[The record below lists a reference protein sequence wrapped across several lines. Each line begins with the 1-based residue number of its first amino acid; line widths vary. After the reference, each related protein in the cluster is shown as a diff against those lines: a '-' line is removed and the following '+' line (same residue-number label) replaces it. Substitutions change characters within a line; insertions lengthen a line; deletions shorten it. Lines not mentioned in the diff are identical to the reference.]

1 MPEGSLPAHS
11 RRQRALLR
19 GGQGQSTTAQTR
31 YSIRLRR
38 NRRLSPPYIQ
48 QEYDKD
54 RQTHETFEK
63 NRGRLKRRTLTS
75 TTVLNGYLDW
85 PDVGKV
91 CRMVRETTRNGE
103 ETTEVQYALTSVR
116 RDQANAQRLSTWWR
130 RQWEIEN
137 GLHWVR
143 DVTLGEDA
151 SRIRTGDAPQNMAAI
166 RNAIISCFRVE
177 KIENIVATI
186 REYTWNP
193 LRLFTKLGRWIN

>member
-1 MPEGSLPAHS
+1 
-11 RRQRALLR
+11 
-19 GGQGQSTTAQTR
+19 
-31 YSIRLRR
+31 
-38 NRRLSPPYIQ
+38 
-48 QEYDKD
+48 
-54 RQTHETFEK
+54 
-63 NRGRLKRRTLTS
+63 LTS